1 MRGALK
7 VFFTTALIAAS
18 GVALGGARAA
28 TTLQLSNPDGGDVR
42 ALVIGIDDYQHVR
55 KLRGATAD
63 ARDIDGSLRTMGVHD
78 VTALIDA
85 QADRS
90 SVLREISALVE
101 RTKTNDIVF
110 LSIAGHGAQEPER
123 IKGSQPDG
131 MEDVFLLPGF
141 DATPA
146 GTRQRILGS
155 EFNHF
160 IRQFELRGA
169 KVIFVADT
177 CHGGG
182 MARDIDSRAAE
193 MSFRQIPSYT
203 LLVDELKPVSDQ
215 GDPRSELD
223 LDRTAFLAAVYR
235 NTKAPEIRVPGV
247 DGLRGALSYAV
258 ARAIEGNADADHDG
272 KVTLKELFANIRQV
286 VYQLSDQ
293 RQNVVTVTSPNR
305 SPDVD
310 VAFGLTRGVTLI
322 QGSVEGPQ
330 PSASPSSAPNSVA
343 PQLSASNSSASS
355 SSAPSSSAS
364 LPAASA
370 SLAATGTRPAP
381 MAGANPQIAERSIA
395 PIRLAAL
402 DGRTDYFP
410 KSKSRDSTFQ
420 AVRPTDN
427 PDLIWDPVSHDVI
440 AWGDVVAYG
449 VEAADLPTVIE
460 RTAAI
465 RTLKSMATQSPQIMR
480 VSPDD
485 RLHRESQTVDIDL
498 SEVGGRAVVLVN
510 VSGDG
515 TIQMLYP
522 VGSDVSPV
530 RSASL
535 RLPLRVG
542 EPFGADQVVAVTSQQ
557 RMVDLEN
564 VLQQLNRRRAAGQF
578 IKSLE
583 RYLPADARIGS
594 VGFFSV
600 P

>member
-1 MRGALK
+1 MSVSSVPLD
-7 VFFTTALIAAS
+7 S
-18 GVALGGARAA
+18 ARAA
-28 TTLQLSNPDGGDVR
+28 ITLQLSNPDGGEVR

-55 KLRGATAD
+55 KLKGASAD
-63 ARDIDGSLRTMGVHD
+63 AHDIDSSLRTMGVRV
-78 VTALIDA
+78 VTALINDLA
-85 QADRS
+85 GRS
-90 SVLREISALVE
+90 NVLREISALVE

-141 DATPA
+141 EATPT
-146 GTRQRILGS
+146 GSQQRVLGS

-182 MARDIDSRAAE
+182 MVRDIDPRAEE

-215 GDPRSELD
+215 NDPRSELD
-223 LDRTAFLAAVYR
+223 LDHTAFLAAVDR
-235 NTKAPEIRVPGV
+235 NTKAPEVRVPGI
-247 DGLRGALSYAV
+247 DGLRGALSYAL

-272 KVTLKELFANIRQV
+272 KVTLKEFFANIRQV

-293 RQNVVTVTSPNR
+293 RQNVVTMSSPNR
-305 SPDVD
+305 SPDID

-322 QGSVEGPQ
+322 QGPIEGPQ
-330 PSASPSSAPNSVA
+330 PSAPRSP
-343 PQLSASNSSASS
+343 Q
-355 SSAPSSSAS
+355 SSAS
-364 LPAASA
+364 LPPASA
-370 SLAATGTRPAP
+370 SPAAIAP
-381 MAGANPQIAERSIA
+381 SPSPGPIPQMAGQASP

-402 DGRTDYFP
+402 DGKTSYFP
-410 KSKSRDSTFQ
+410 SPKSRDSTFQ
-420 AVRPTDN
+420 AVQPTDN

-440 AWGDVVAYG
+440 AWGDVIAYG
-449 VEAADLPTVIE
+449 VDLPDLSTVID

-465 RTLKSMATQSPQIMR
+465 RTLKGIATQSPQVMR
-480 VSPDD
+480 ISPDD
-485 RLHRESQTVDIDL
+485 RPHHDGQTVNIDL
-498 SEVGGRAVVLVN
+498 SEVAGRAVVLFN

-522 VGSDVSPV
+522 TGADVSPV
-530 RSASL
+530 RSANL
-535 RLPLRVG
+535 RIPLRVRD
-542 EPFGADQVVAVTSQQ
+542 PFGAEQVVAVTSQQ
-557 RMVDLEN
+557 RMVDFERA
-564 VLQQLNRRRAAGQF
+564 LQQMNLRRASGLV

-583 RYLPADARIGS
+583 RYMPADARVGS
-594 VGFFSV
+594 VGFFTL

>member
-1 MRGALK
+1 MRGPLK
-7 VFFTTALIAAS
+7 IILTIASIAVS
-18 GVALGGARAA
+18 SVHLDGARAA
-28 TTLQLSNPDGGDVR
+28 ATLQLSNPDGGDVR
-42 ALVIGIDDYQHVR
+42 ALVVGVDDYQHVR
-55 KLRGATAD
+55 KLKGATAD
-63 ARDIDGSLRTMGVHD
+63 ARDIDSSLRAMGVRD
-78 VTALIDA
+78 VTALINA

-101 RTKTNDIVF
+101 RTKTNDLVF
-110 LSIAGHGAQEPER
+110 LSIAGHGTQEPER

-141 DATPA
+141 ELTPA
-146 GTRQRILGS
+146 GSQQRILGS

-182 MARDIDSRAAE
+182 MARDIDPRAAE
-193 MSFRQIPSYT
+193 MSFRQIPTYN

-223 LDRTAFLAAVYR
+223 LDRTAFLAAVDR
-235 NTKAPEIRVPGV
+235 DTKAPEVRVPGI

-258 ARAIEGNADADHDG
+258 ARAVEGNADADHDG
-272 KVTLKELFANIRQV
+272 KVTLNELFANIRQV

-293 RQNVVTVTSPNR
+293 RQNVVTMTSPNR
-305 SPDVD
+305 SPDID
-310 VAFGLTRGVTLI
+310 VAFALTRGVTLI
-322 QGSVEGPQ
+322 QGPIEGPQ
-330 PSASPSSAPNSVA
+330 LPA
-343 PQLSASNSSASS
+343 PQSSASQPA
-355 SSAPSSSAS
+355 APSPPS
-364 LPAASA
+364 
-370 SLAATGTRPAP
+370 
-381 MAGANPQIAERSIA
+381 AGANRRIAERPSA

-402 DGRTDYFP
+402 DGKTDHFP
-410 KSKSRDSTFQ
+410 GLKSPDSVVQ
-420 AVRPTDN
+420 AVKPTDN

-440 AWGDVVAYG
+440 AWGDVIAYG
-449 VEAADLPTVIE
+449 VDTADLPNVID

-465 RTLKSMATQSPQIMR
+465 RTLKSMATQSPQVMR

-485 RLHRESQTVDIDL
+485 RLHHNSQTVDIDL
-498 SEVGGRAVVLVN
+498 SEVGGRAVVLFN

-522 VGSDVSPV
+522 IGSDASLA
-530 RSASL
+530 RSAEL
-535 RLPLRVG
+535 RLPLRVR
-542 EPFGADQVVAVTSQQ
+542 EPFGAEQIVAVTSQQ
-557 RMVDLEN
+557 RMVDLEKI
-564 VLQQLNRRRAAGQF
+564 LQQLNRRRASGQV

-583 RYLPADARIGS
+583 RYMPADARVGS
-594 VGFFSV
+594 VGFFTV

>member
-1 MRGALK
+1 MPGSWK
-7 VFFTTALIAAS
+7 IMFTIALISAS
-18 GVALGGARAA
+18 SVRLDGARAA
-28 TTLQLSNPDGGDVR
+28 GTLQLSNPDGGEVR

-55 KLRGATAD
+55 KLKGATAD
-63 ARDIDGSLRTMGVHD
+63 AHDIDSSLRTMGVRD
-78 VTALIDA
+78 VTALINDH
-85 QADRS
+85 ADRS
-90 SVLREISALVE
+90 NVLREISALVE

-123 IKGSQPDG
+123 TKGSQPDG

-141 DATPA
+141 EATPT
-146 GTRQRILGS
+146 GSQQRILGS

-182 MARDIDSRAAE
+182 MVRDIDPRAAE
-193 MSFRQIPSYT
+193 MSFRQIQNYT
-203 LLVDELKPVSDQ
+203 LLVDELKPVSGQD
-215 GDPRSELD
+215 DPRSELD
-223 LDRTAFLAAVYR
+223 LDHTAFLAAVDR
-235 NTKAPEIRVPGV
+235 NTKAPEVRVPGI

-272 KVTLKELFANIRQV
+272 QVTLKEFFTNIRQV

-293 RQNVVTVTSPNR
+293 RQNVVTMASPSR
-305 SPDVD
+305 SPDIE

-322 QGSVEGPQ
+322 QGPIEGPQ
-330 PSASPSSAPNSVA
+330 PPA
-343 PQLSASNSSASS
+343 PQSV
-355 SSAPSSSAS
+355 AS
-364 LPAASA
+364 LPPASA
-370 SLAATGTRPAP
+370 SVAAGGTAP
-381 MAGANPQIAERSIA
+381 MPLPGPNPQIVGQVNP

-402 DGRTDYFP
+402 DGKTSYFP
-410 KSKSRDSTFQ
+410 SPKSRDSTFQ
-420 AVRPTDN
+420 AVQPTDN
-427 PDLIWDPVSHDVI
+427 PDLIWDPASHDVI
-440 AWGDVVAYG
+440 AWGDVIAYG
-449 VEAADLPTVIE
+449 VDPADLPTVID

-465 RTLKSMATQSPQIMR
+465 RTLKGIATQSPQVMR

-485 RLHRESQTVDIDL
+485 RLHHSDQTVNIDL
-498 SEVGGRAVVLVN
+498 SEVGGRAVVLFN

-522 VGSDVSPV
+522 IGSDASPV
-530 RSASL
+530 RSADL
-535 RLPLRVG
+535 RLPLRVR
-542 EPFGADQVVAVTSQQ
+542 EPFGAEQIVAVTSLQ
-557 RMVDLEN
+557 RMADFEKG
-564 VLQQLNRRRAAGQF
+564 LQQLNHRRASGQV

-583 RYLPADARIGS
+583 RSMPADARVGS

>member
-1 MRGALK
+1 MPGSWK
-7 VFFTTALIAAS
+7 IMFTIALISAS
-18 GVALGGARAA
+18 SVHLDSARAA
-28 TTLQLSNPDGGDVR
+28 NTLQLSNPDGGEVR

-55 KLRGATAD
+55 KLKGATAD
-63 ARDIDGSLRTMGVHD
+63 AHDIDSSLRTMGVRD
-78 VTALIDA
+78 VTALINDHA
-85 QADRS
+85 ERS
-90 SVLREISALVE
+90 NVLREISALVE

-141 DATPA
+141 EATPS
-146 GTRQRILGS
+146 GSQQRILGS

-160 IRQFELRGA
+160 IKQFELRGA

-182 MARDIDSRAAE
+182 MVRDIDPRAAA

-223 LDRTAFLAAVYR
+223 LDHTAFLAAVDR
-235 NTKAPEIRVPGV
+235 NTKAPEVRVPGI

-258 ARAIEGNADADHDG
+258 ARAVEGNADADHDG
-272 KVTLKELFANIRQV
+272 KVTLKEFFANIRQV

-293 RQNVVTVTSPNR
+293 RQNVVTMTSPNR

-322 QGSVEGPQ
+322 QGPIEGPQ
-330 PSASPSSAPNSVA
+330 PSAPKSVA
-343 PQLSASNSSASS
+343 SKSV
-355 SSAPSSSAS
+355 AS
-364 LPAASA
+364 LSPASA
-370 SLAATGTRPAP
+370 SPAVGGIAP
-381 MAGANPQIAERSIA
+381 IPSPGPNPQIVGQVS
-395 PIRLAAL
+395 PLIRLAAL
-402 DGRTDYFP
+402 DGKTSYFP
-410 KSKSRDSTFQ
+410 SSKSRDSTFQ
-420 AVRPTDN
+420 TVPPTDN

-440 AWGDVVAYG
+440 AWGDVIAYG
-449 VEAADLPTVIE
+449 VDPVDLPTVID

-465 RTLKSMATQSPQIMR
+465 RTLKGIATQSPQVMR

-485 RLHRESQTVDIDL
+485 RLQHNDQTVNIDL
-498 SEVGGRAVVLVN
+498 SEVGGRAVVLFN

-522 VGSDVSPV
+522 IGSDASPV
-530 RSASL
+530 RSANL
-535 RLPLRVG
+535 RLPLRVR
-542 EPFGADQVVAVTSQQ
+542 EPFGAEQIVAVTSPQ
-557 RMVDLEN
+557 RMVDFEN
-564 VLQQLNRRRAAGQF
+564 ALQQLNRRRASGQV

-583 RYLPADARIGS
+583 RYMPADARVGS

>member
-1 MRGALK
+1 MPGSWK
-7 VFFTTALIAAS
+7 IMFTIALISAS
-18 GVALGGARAA
+18 SVHLDSARAA
-28 TTLQLSNPDGGDVR
+28 STLQLSNPDGGEVR

-55 KLRGATAD
+55 KLKGATAD
-63 ARDIDGSLRTMGVHD
+63 AHDIDSSLRTMGVRD
-78 VTALIDA
+78 VTALINDR
-85 QADRS
+85 ADRS
-90 SVLREISALVE
+90 NVLREISALVE

-141 DATPA
+141 EATPT
-146 GTRQRILGS
+146 GSQQRILGS

-160 IRQFELRGA
+160 IKQFELRGA

-182 MARDIDSRAAE
+182 MVRDIDPRAAA

-223 LDRTAFLAAVYR
+223 LDHTAFLAAVDR
-235 NTKAPEIRVPGV
+235 NTKAPEVRVPGI

-258 ARAIEGNADADHDG
+258 ARAVEGNADADHDG
-272 KVTLKELFANIRQV
+272 KVTLKEFFANIRQV

-293 RQNVVTVTSPNR
+293 RQNVVTMTSPNR

-322 QGSVEGPQ
+322 QGPIEGPQ
-330 PSASPSSAPNSVA
+330 PSAPKSVA
-343 PQLSASNSSASS
+343 SKSV
-355 SSAPSSSAS
+355 AS
-364 LPAASA
+364 LSPASA
-370 SLAATGTRPAP
+370 SLAAGGIAP
-381 MAGANPQIAERSIA
+381 IPLPGPNPKIVGQVSP

-402 DGRTDYFP
+402 DGKTNYFP
-410 KSKSRDSTFQ
+410 SPKSRDSTFQ
-420 AVRPTDN
+420 TVPPTDN

-440 AWGDVVAYG
+440 AWGDVIAYG
-449 VEAADLPTVIE
+449 VDPVDLPTVID

-465 RTLKSMATQSPQIMR
+465 RTLKGIATQSPQVMR

-485 RLHRESQTVDIDL
+485 RLQHNDQTVNIDL
-498 SEVGGRAVVLVN
+498 SEVGGRAVVLFN

-522 VGSDVSPV
+522 IGSDASPV
-530 RSASL
+530 RSANL
-535 RLPLRVG
+535 RLPLRVR
-542 EPFGADQVVAVTSQQ
+542 EPFGAEQIVAVTSQQ
-557 RMVDLEN
+557 RMVDFEN
-564 VLQQLNRRRAAGQF
+564 ALQQLNRRRASGQV

-583 RYLPADARIGS
+583 RYMPADARVGS

>member
-1 MRGALK
+1 MPGSWK
-7 VFFTTALIAAS
+7 IMFTIALISAS
-18 GVALGGARAA
+18 SVRLDSARAA
-28 TTLQLSNPDGGDVR
+28 NTLQLSNPDGGEVR

-55 KLRGATAD
+55 KLKGATAD
-63 ARDIDGSLRTMGVHD
+63 AHDIDSSLRTMGVRD
-78 VTALIDA
+78 VTALINDR
-85 QADRS
+85 ADRS
-90 SVLREISALVE
+90 NVLREISTLVE

-141 DATPA
+141 EATPT
-146 GTRQRILGS
+146 GSQQRILGS

-160 IRQFELRGA
+160 IKQFELRGA

-182 MARDIDSRAAE
+182 MVRDIDPRAAA

-223 LDRTAFLAAVYR
+223 LDHTAFLAAVDR
-235 NTKAPEIRVPGV
+235 NTKAPEVRVPGI

-258 ARAIEGNADADHDG
+258 ARAVEGNADADHDG
-272 KVTLKELFANIRQV
+272 KVTLKEFFANIRQV

-293 RQNVVTVTSPNR
+293 RQNVVTMTSPNR

-322 QGSVEGPQ
+322 QGPIEGPQ
-330 PSASPSSAPNSVA
+330 PSAPKSVA
-343 PQLSASNSSASS
+343 SKSV
-355 SSAPSSSAS
+355 AS
-364 LPAASA
+364 LSPASA
-370 SLAATGTRPAP
+370 SPAAGGIAP
-381 MAGANPQIAERSIA
+381 IPLPGPNPKIVGQVSP

-402 DGRTDYFP
+402 DGKTNYFP
-410 KSKSRDSTFQ
+410 SPKSRDSTFQ
-420 AVRPTDN
+420 TVPPTDN

-440 AWGDVVAYG
+440 AWGDVIAYG
-449 VEAADLPTVIE
+449 VDPVDLPTVID

-465 RTLKSMATQSPQIMR
+465 RTLKGIATQSPQVMR

-485 RLHRESQTVDIDL
+485 RLQHNDQTVNIDL
-498 SEVGGRAVVLVN
+498 SEVGGRAVVLFN

-522 VGSDVSPV
+522 IGSDASPV
-530 RSASL
+530 RSANL
-535 RLPLRVG
+535 RLPLRVR
-542 EPFGADQVVAVTSQQ
+542 EPFGAEQIVAVTSPQ
-557 RMVDLEN
+557 RMVDFEN
-564 VLQQLNRRRAAGQF
+564 ALQQLNRRRASGQV

-583 RYLPADARIGS
+583 RYMPADARVGS

>member
-1 MRGALK
+1 MPGSWK
-7 VFFTTALIAAS
+7 IMFTIALISAS
-18 GVALGGARAA
+18 SVHLDSARAA
-28 TTLQLSNPDGGDVR
+28 STLQLSNPDGGEVR

-55 KLRGATAD
+55 KLKGATAD
-63 ARDIDGSLRTMGVHD
+63 AHDIDSSLRTMGVRD
-78 VTALIDA
+78 VTALINDR
-85 QADRS
+85 ADRS
-90 SVLREISALVE
+90 NVLREISALVE

-141 DATPA
+141 EATPT
-146 GTRQRILGS
+146 GSQQRILGS

-160 IRQFELRGA
+160 IKQFELRGA

-182 MARDIDSRAAE
+182 MVRDIDPRAAA

-223 LDRTAFLAAVYR
+223 LDHTAFLAAVDR
-235 NTKAPEIRVPGV
+235 NTKAPEVRVPGI

-272 KVTLKELFANIRQV
+272 KVTLKEFFANIRQV

-293 RQNVVTVTSPNR
+293 RQNVVTMTSPNR
-305 SPDVD
+305 LPDVD

-322 QGSVEGPQ
+322 QGPIEGPQ
-330 PSASPSSAPNSVA
+330 PSAPKSVA
-343 PQLSASNSSASS
+343 SKSV
-355 SSAPSSSAS
+355 AS
-364 LPAASA
+364 LSPASA
-370 SLAATGTRPAP
+370 SLAAGGTAP
-381 MAGANPQIAERSIA
+381 IPLPGPNPQIVGQASP

-402 DGRTDYFP
+402 DGKTNYFP
-410 KSKSRDSTFQ
+410 SPKSRDSTFQ
-420 AVRPTDN
+420 TVTPTDN

-440 AWGDVVAYG
+440 AWGDVIAYG
-449 VEAADLPTVIE
+449 VDPVDLPTVID

-465 RTLKSMATQSPQIMR
+465 RTLKGIATQSPQVMR

-485 RLHRESQTVDIDL
+485 RLQHNDQTVNIDL
-498 SEVGGRAVVLVN
+498 SEVGGRAVVLFN

-522 VGSDVSPV
+522 IGSDASPV
-530 RSASL
+530 RSANL
-535 RLPLRVG
+535 RLPLRVR
-542 EPFGADQVVAVTSQQ
+542 EPFGAEQIVAVTSLQ
-557 RMVDLEN
+557 RMVDFEKA
-564 VLQQLNRRRAAGQF
+564 LQQLNLRRTSGQV

-583 RYLPADARIGS
+583 RYMPADARVGS

>member
-7 VFFTTALIAAS
+7 IVFTTTMILAAS
-18 GVALGGARAA
+18 VWLDGVWAAGA
-28 TTLQLSNPDGGDVR
+28 LQLSNPDGGEVR

-55 KLRGATAD
+55 KLKGATAD
-63 ARDIDGSLRTMGVHD
+63 AHDIDTSLRTMGVRD
-78 VTALIDA
+78 VTALIND
-85 QADRS
+85 QASRS
-90 SVLREISALVE
+90 NVLREISALVE
-101 RTKTNDIVF
+101 RTRANDIVF

-141 DATPA
+141 EPTPA
-146 GTRQRILGS
+146 GSLQRILGS

-182 MARDIDSRAAE
+182 MTRDVDPRAEE
-193 MSFRQIPSYT
+193 MSFRQIPNYS
-203 LLVDELKPVSDQ
+203 LLVDELKPVSEQ

-223 LDRTAFLAAVYR
+223 LDHTAFLAAVDR
-235 NTKAPEIRVPGV
+235 STKAPEVRVPGIE
-247 DGLRGALSYAV
+247 GLRGALSYAV

-272 KVTLKELFANIRQV
+272 KVTLKELFSNIRQV

-293 RQNVVTVTSPNR
+293 RQNVVTMTSPSR

-322 QGSVEGPQ
+322 QGPVEGPQ
-330 PSASPSSAPNSVA
+330 PSPPAAAAPSASAGLSGGISAPT
-343 PQLSASNSSASS
+343 P
-355 SSAPSSSAS
+355 
-364 LPAASA
+364 LP
-370 SLAATGTRPAP
+370 RP
-381 MAGANPQIAERSIA
+381 NPQAPERPST

-402 DGRTDYFP
+402 DGKTSYFP
-410 KSKSRDSTFQ
+410 DLKPRDSTFQ
-420 AVRPTDN
+420 AVQPTDN
-427 PDLIWDPVSHDVI
+427 PDLIWDPATHDVI
-440 AWGDVVAYG
+440 SWGDVIAYG
-449 VEAADLPTVIE
+449 VETADLPAVID

-465 RTLKSMATQSPQIMR
+465 RALKSLATQSPQVMR

-485 RLHRESQTVDIDL
+485 RLHHNGQAVDIDL
-498 SEVGGRAVVLVN
+498 SEVGGRAVVLFN

-522 VGSDVSPV
+522 IGSDASPV

-535 RLPLRVG
+535 RLPLRVR
-542 EPFGADQVVAVTSQQ
+542 EPFGAEQIVAVTSQQ
-557 RMVDLEN
+557 RMVDFEK
-564 VLQQLNRRRAAGQF
+564 VLQQLNRRRASAQA
-578 IKSLE
+578 IKNLE
-583 RYLPADARIGS
+583 RYMPADARVGS
-594 VGFFSV
+594 IGFFTV

>member
-1 MRGALK
+1 MRRAFKIILTMAF
-7 VFFTTALIAAS
+7 VAAS
-18 GVALGGARAA
+18 GLLPGGAKAA
-28 TTLQLSNPDGGDVR
+28 STLQLSNPDGGEVR
-42 ALVIGIDDYQHVR
+42 ALVVGIDDYQHVR
-55 KLRGATAD
+55 KLKGATAD
-63 ARDIDGSLRTMGVHD
+63 ARDIDSSLKAMGVRD
-78 VTALIDA
+78 VTALINE
-85 QADRS
+85 QAERS
-90 SVLREISALVE
+90 NVLREISALVA
-101 RTKTNDIVF
+101 RTKNNDIVF

-141 DATPA
+141 EPTPT
-146 GTRQRILGS
+146 GSQQRILGS

-182 MARDIDSRAAE
+182 MVRDIDPRAAE
-193 MSFRQIPSYT
+193 MSFRQIPNYT

-223 LDRTAFLAAVYR
+223 LDHTAFLAAVDR
-235 NTKAPEIRVPGV
+235 NTKAPEVRVPGI

-293 RQNVVTVTSPNR
+293 RQNVVTVTSPNL
-305 SPDVD
+305 SPDTD

-322 QGSVEGPQ
+322 QGPIEGPQ
-330 PSASPSSAPNSVA
+330 PSAQPSPAVSQTTVSTTPIPSPGPNPPIV
-343 PQLSASNSSASS
+343 
-355 SSAPSSSAS
+355 
-364 LPAASA
+364 
-370 SLAATGTRPAP
+370 
-381 MAGANPQIAERSIA
+381 ERVNA

-402 DGRTDYFP
+402 DGKTSYFP
-410 KSKSRDSTFQ
+410 GLKSRDSTFQ
-420 AVRPTDN
+420 AVQPTDN
-427 PDLIWDPVSHDVI
+427 PDLIWDPASHDVI
-440 AWGDVVAYG
+440 AWGDVIAYG
-449 VEAADLPTVIE
+449 VDLADLPTVIE

-465 RTLKSMATQSPQIMR
+465 RTLKGMATRSPQIMR

-485 RLHRESQTVDIDL
+485 RLHHNDQTINIDL
-498 SEVGGRAVVLVN
+498 SEVAGRAVVLFN

-522 VGSDVSPV
+522 VGSDVSPA
-530 RSASL
+530 RSADL
-535 RLPLRVG
+535 RLPLRVR
-542 EPFGADQVVAVTSQQ
+542 EPFGAEQIIAVTSQQ
-557 RMVDLEN
+557 RMPDFEK
-564 VLQQLNRRRAAGQF
+564 VLQQLNRRRASGPA
-578 IKSLE
+578 IKALE
-583 RYLPADARIGS
+583 RYMPTDARVGS
-594 VGFFSV
+594 VGFFTA